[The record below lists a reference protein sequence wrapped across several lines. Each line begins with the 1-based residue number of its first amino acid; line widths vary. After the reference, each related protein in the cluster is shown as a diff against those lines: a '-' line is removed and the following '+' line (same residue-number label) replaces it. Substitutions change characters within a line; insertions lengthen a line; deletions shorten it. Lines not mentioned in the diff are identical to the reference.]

1 MVVPSEL
8 LHHPTASISLV
19 EFFFE
24 HRSHPSIDAD
34 ATQNWTSVVKKFTE
48 CKLGTTSVRHVLK
61 QIDGPTCYE
70 ENAEYL
76 EKADP
81 HAVYPTSIYR
91 VCEGY
96 VLAKPDASLIE
107 STMSLTLTTTIKI
120 VSGVLNP
127 ESTVLRDIY
136 YPLGRYN

>member
-1 MVVPSEL
+1 M
-8 LHHPTASISLV
+8 
-19 EFFFE
+19 
-24 HRSHPSIDAD
+24 
-34 ATQNWTSVVKKFTE
+34 
-48 CKLGTTSVRHVLK
+48 RHVLK